1 MCSLY
6 GGLSLANAKLGAI
19 HGFAGVLGGIISTP
33 HGAICAALLAA
44 CIRIN
49 VAALR
54 AREPTN
60 PALAKYE
67 QAARL
72 VCQDEKATVADLITW
87 VDETCQICNKFT
99 PCVYLR
105 FTWVGQEWR
114 GPAFAARRTSVHG
127 RLQNPQVRFCA
138 FAIVHQAHQQSPS
151 QLRARASDP
160 SCSECSGAASGQNC
174 HYLRWK
180 KRVFRHRYW
189 LERRV

>member
-87 VDETCQICNKFT
+87 VDETCQICNIEPLVVPTELIDTVITKSAGSSSMKGNPIKLT
-99 PCVYLR
+99 TEEL
-105 FTWVGQEWR
+105 
-114 GPAFAARRTSVHG
+114 TSM
-127 RLQNPQVRFCA
+127 L
-138 FAIVHQAHQQSPS
+138 QQSS
-151 QLRARASDP
+151 A
-160 SCSECSGAASGQNC
+160 
-174 HYLRWK
+174 
-180 KRVFRHRYW
+180 
-189 LERRV
+189 